1 MALALSLTTDHPGM
15 TSTAA
20 FLLLQAS
27 GGAPGGQSPLFQLG
41 IQFAL
46 ILAIFYFLMIRP
58 QQKQRKQHEEALR
71 NLKKGDEI
79 VTAGG
84 IVGQVLHIRE
94 GVKDGTAQR
103 AMDDQITI
111 KSGESRLVVE
121 RGRIARIITS
131 ARGEQAAAASSTT
144 AP

>member
-1 MALALSLTTDHPGM
+1 MALALSLSSHDLGM
-15 TSTAA
+15 TSIGAL
-20 FLLLQAS
+20 LLLQAGS
-27 GGAPGGQSPLFQLG
+27 PGGGSPLFQLG

-58 QQKQRKQHEEALR
+58 QQKQRRQHEDALR

-84 IVGQVLHIRE
+84 IVGQVLHIRDS
-94 GVKDGTAQR
+94 VKDGTAQR
-103 AMDDQITI
+103 AMEDQVTI

-121 RGRIARIITS
+121 RGRIARIIT
-131 ARGEQAAAASSTT
+131 AVRGEASATTTSTT
-144 AP
+144 AT